1 MEDRERVIAYM
12 KEREKAYPSDISE
25 ELEIDYGEVM
35 EITKHLIEEGIVEFA
50 DDKKE

>member
-12 KEREKAYPSDISE
+12 KEHKKAYPSDISE
-25 ELEIDYGEVM
+25 ELEIDYDEVGEIV
-35 EITKHLIEEGIVEFA
+35 KHLMEEGIVEFA